1 MEESAARLQ
10 QLETF
15 ASQQD
20 SAVSRQIVDRLTT
33 SLRLAL
39 NSESEAD
46 IAAELTAD
54 LIRKNREND
63 ILENCL
69 KVCTLYL

>member
-1 MEESAARLQ
+1 VEESAARLQ
-10 QLETF
+10 QLETY

-46 IAAELTAD
+46 TAAELTAD